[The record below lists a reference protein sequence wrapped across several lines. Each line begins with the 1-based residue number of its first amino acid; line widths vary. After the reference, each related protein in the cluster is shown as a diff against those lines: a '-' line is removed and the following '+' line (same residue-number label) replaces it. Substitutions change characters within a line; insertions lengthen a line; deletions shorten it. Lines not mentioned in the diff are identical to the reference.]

1 MRGAHFQRLSMCAS
15 TKIITP
21 LKGKGTRFKA
31 LVALGLVCFFWGTT
45 WIASRQGVLYMP
57 ALQMAGIR
65 QFAGGLLYIIFFM
78 AKGAQWPRGK
88 QWLPILILS
97 LLNITLTNGLT
108 TWAVQYISAGLGAII
123 AATFPLWIV
132 VIHLTISKVK
142 LPSNAV
148 IGLLMGF
155 AGVCIIFYD
164 HLKDFL
170 NPDFRFGILLSI
182 GGAWSWALGT
192 IYTKQQAT
200 AFNPYFSLGLQMLI
214 SGFILSGIANGTGMI
229 IPYTSIPWQAW
240 AALAY
245 LVLIGSVLSFLA
257 YLYALQYLPTEQ
269 LSIYAYINPIVAMIL
284 GSIWFDEKLTIFIA
298 IGGAVILLG
307 VHMINK
313 AFRKQESLKDQ
324 SQ

>member
-1 MRGAHFQRLSMCAS
+1 MCAS
-15 TKIITP
+15 TNIITP

-65 QFAGGLLYIIFFM
+65 QFSGGLLYIIYFI
-78 AKGAQWPRGK
+78 AKGAKWPRGK
-88 QWLPILILS
+88 EWLPIFVLS

-142 LPSNAV
+142 LPVNAV

-164 HLKDFL
+164 HLKDLL

-192 IYTKQQAT
+192 IYTKQQAA

-214 SGFILSGIANGTGMI
+214 SGFILSGIANGTGMT
-229 IPYTSIPWQAW
+229 IPYASIPWQAW
-240 AALAY
+240 SALAY
-245 LVLIGSVLSFLA
+245 LVLVGSVLSFLA
-257 YLYALQYLPTEQ
+257 YLYALQQLPTEQ

-298 IGGAVILLG
+298 IGGAVILFG
-307 VHMINK
+307 VNMINK
-313 AFRKQESLKDQ
+313 AFRKQESMKDQ

>member
-1 MRGAHFQRLSMCAS
+1 MCAS
-15 TKIITP
+15 TNITTP
-21 LKGKGTRFKA
+21 FLKRKGTRFKA

-65 QFAGGLLYIIFFM
+65 QLAGGILYIIYFA
-78 AKGAQWPRGK
+78 AKGMQWPKGK
-88 QWLPILILS
+88 EWLPILMLS

-108 TWAVQYISAGLGAII
+108 TWAVQFISAGLGAII

-132 VIHLTISKVK
+132 VIHLFISKVK
-142 LPSNAV
+142 LPVNAI
-148 IGLLMGF
+148 IGLLLGF
-155 AGVCIIFYD
+155 AGVCVIFYD

-170 NPDFRFGILLSI
+170 NPDFRFGILLSLA
-182 GGAWSWALGT
+182 GAWSWALGT
-192 IYTKQQAT
+192 IYTKQQAS

-214 SGFILSGIANGTGMI
+214 SGILLTSVANGIGMT

-240 AALAY
+240 TALAY
-245 LVLIGSVLSFLA
+245 LVIIGSVVSFLA
-257 YLYALQYLPTEQ
+257 YLYALQHLPTEQ

-284 GSIWFDEKLTIFIA
+284 SSIWFDEELTIYIA

-307 VHMINK
+307 VHLINK
-313 AFRKQESLKDQ
+313 AFRKQEKQKDQ

>member
-1 MRGAHFQRLSMCAS
+1 MCAS
-15 TKIITP
+15 TNITTP
-21 LKGKGTRFKA
+21 FLKRKGTRFKA

-65 QFAGGLLYIIFFM
+65 QLAGGILYIIYFA
-78 AKGAQWPRGK
+78 AKGMQWPKGK
-88 QWLPILILS
+88 EWLPILMLS

-108 TWAVQYISAGLGAII
+108 TWAVQFISAGLGAII

-132 VIHLTISKVK
+132 VIHLFISKVK
-142 LPSNAV
+142 LPVNAI
-148 IGLLMGF
+148 IGLLLGF
-155 AGVCIIFYD
+155 AGVCVIFYD

-170 NPDFRFGILLSI
+170 NPDFRFGILLSLA
-182 GGAWSWALGT
+182 GAWSWALGT
-192 IYTKQQAT
+192 IYTKQQAS

-214 SGFILSGIANGTGMI
+214 SGILLTSVANGTGMT

-240 AALAY
+240 TALAY
-245 LVLIGSVLSFLA
+245 LVIIGSVVSFLA
-257 YLYALQYLPTEQ
+257 YLYALQHLPTEQ

-284 GSIWFDEKLTIFIA
+284 SSIWFDEELTIYIA

-307 VHMINK
+307 VHLINK
-313 AFRKQESLKDQ
+313 AFRKQEKQKDQ

>member
-1 MRGAHFQRLSMCAS
+1 MCAS
-15 TKIITP
+15 TNIITP

-31 LVALGLVCFFWGTT
+31 LVALGLVCFLWGTT
-45 WIASRQGVLYMP
+45 WIASRQGVQYMP

-65 QFAGGLLYIIFFM
+65 QFCAGILYILYFTARGM
-78 AKGAQWPRGK
+78 KWPRGK
-88 QWLPILILS
+88 EWLPILVLG
-97 LLNITLTNGLT
+97 LLNITFTNGLT

-132 VIHLTISKVK
+132 VIHLSFSKIK
-142 LPSNAV
+142 LPVKAI
-148 IGLLMGF
+148 IGLLLGF

-182 GGAWSWALGT
+182 AGAWSWALGT
-192 IYTKQQAT
+192 LYTKQQAT
-200 AFNPYFSLGLQMLI
+200 AFNPYFSMGLQMLI
-214 SGFILSGIANGTGMI
+214 SGFILTGVANGTGMT
-229 IPYTSIPWQAW
+229 IPYSSIPWQAW
-240 AALAY
+240 TALAY
-245 LVLIGSVLSFLA
+245 LVIIGSVFSFLA
-257 YLYALQYLPTEQ
+257 YLYALQHLPTEQ

-298 IGGAVILLG
+298 IGGAVILFG
-307 VHMINK
+307 VNMINN